1 MRATKATSISSS
13 RCPEH
18 GPKRGKK
25 RGKKRNSK
33 RSRGGFETRP
43 YQGAGETAPTKERV
57 ETRPTKDRAGDESDE
72 RSKPVDVHAYRNCDD
87 SPGLPGERASLVC
100 GRIRCEQASD
110 ADGIRD
116 QDGVDQ
122 SAF

>member
-18 GPKRGKK
+18 GLKRGKK

-33 RSRGGFETRP
+33 RSRGGF
-43 YQGAGETAPTKERV
+43 

>member
-13 RCPEH
+13 RCPGH
-18 GPKRGKK
+18 GRKRGKK
-25 RGKKRNSK
+25 RGKKRKSK
-33 RSRGGFETRP
+33 RSRGGFETRS
-43 YQGAGETAPTKERV
+43 YRN
-57 ETRPTKDRAGDESDE
+57 DRAGDESDE
-72 RSKPVDVHAYRNCDD
+72 RSKPVDVHAYRNGDD
-87 SPGLPGERASLVC
+87 SPGLPGERTSLVC

-122 SAF
+122 SPFMDLHRCQKG